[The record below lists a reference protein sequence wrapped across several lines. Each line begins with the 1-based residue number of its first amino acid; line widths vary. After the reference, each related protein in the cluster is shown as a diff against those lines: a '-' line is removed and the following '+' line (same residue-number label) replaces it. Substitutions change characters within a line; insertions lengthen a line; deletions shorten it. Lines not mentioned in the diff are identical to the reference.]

1 MYSKDDLE
9 EIMGELLNQ
18 IKETVKRDLET
29 ATSMSAL
36 VLEQVLAAADDS
48 GVSIAV
54 DMSKTEDAGVYFVAQ
69 GGETEA
75 GAAANECSRISHRR
89 SGGTPSAMQDLF
101 RACESW
107 RPASAPSGTLT

>member
-29 ATSMSAL
+29 TTSMSAL

-54 DMSKTEDAGVYFVAQ
+54 DMSKTEDAGVYFVAR
-69 GGETEA
+69 GGGRGRGCSERVQQTLTNTIEALTPLCSTNFARA
-75 GAAANECSRISHRR
+75 GAGVRH
-89 SGGTPSAMQDLF
+89 
-101 RACESW
+101 W
-107 RPASAPSGTLT
+107 RYRGC